1 MSTLKVTNIQNPST
15 SSGGVSIDTSGHV
28 TVDGVAM
35 PSAGPLS
42 NRNKIINGD
51 MRIDQRNAGA
61 SVSGI
66 AVYPVD
72 RFRADEDTDGATSC
86 QQVSDAPAGFN
97 YSLKLTT
104 TTADAS
110 LGAAQFCRVI
120 QRIEGYQTAD
130 FGWGTA
136 YAKTVTLSFWVKSS
150 LTGTFGGALSNSA
163 TNRGYGI
170 EYTINS
176 DNTWEYK
183 TITIPG
189 DTSGTWLTTN
199 GIGIRLDFGLGIGT
213 DYSTATAGSWTAA
226 SNAMTTTTSG
236 LVSLIGTLNAT
247 WQITGV
253 QLEVGSVATPFEH
266 RSYGDELALCQRYYE
281 IVEGVGWPRGGDNL
295 LMVSLPY
302 KVEKRAT
309 PTVSYSKLGGG
320 GSGSILPIYNPT
332 VHCASAF
339 QAVGAASAD
348 WHAQALV
355 SAEL

>member
-1 MSTLKVTNIQNPST
+1 M
-15 SSGGVSIDTSGHV
+15 
-28 TVDGVAM
+28 
-35 PSAGPLS
+35 
-42 NRNKIINGD
+42 
-51 MRIDQRNAGA
+51 
-61 SVSGI
+61 
-66 AVYPVD
+66 
-72 RFRADEDTDGATSC
+72 
-86 QQVSDAPAGFN
+86 
-97 YSLKLTT
+97 
-104 TTADAS
+104 
-110 LGAAQFCRVI
+110 
-120 QRIEGYQTAD
+120 
-130 FGWGTA
+130 
-136 YAKTVTLSFWVKSS
+136 
-150 LTGTFGGALSNSA
+150 
-163 TNRGYGI
+163 
-170 EYTINS
+170 
-176 DNTWEYK
+176 
-183 TITIPG
+183 
-189 DTSGTWLTTN
+189 
-199 GIGIRLDFGLGIGT
+199 RLDFGLGIGT
-213 DYSTATAGSWTAA
+213 DYSTATAGSWRAA